1 MTPEAWGQTGD
12 KNSQCGQASAEER
25 GEGGEGPRA
34 EQQAAKKT
42 KITKGLLWQRWP
54 LLGEMPSAL
63 DRARPAHRRPAFRR
77 RTGAGEAGAAGRWVP
92 PPGTRHV
99 SANALFPCRA
109 LGLPKF
115 CLGSLLALLPN
126 AALLS
131 PARSVSQH
139 PSWCRTPGV
148 DGWTRL
154 RASPL
159 STQHLEP
166 AAAAVVDK
174 ETETHCPQGDCRLG
188 LKSVPPAG
196 WDREGFLPAAGSPLS
211 RSWHSGCLV
220 GQRTPMETTGGP
232 EEVCRGGGA
241 PRGIAWLFFT
251 R

>member
-12 KNSQCGQASAEER
+12 KDSQCGQASAEER

-34 EQQAAKKT
+34 ERQAAKKP
-42 KITKGLLWQRWP
+42 KSQRPP
-54 LLGEMPSAL
+54 LAATAAARRNAL
-63 DRARPAHRRPAFRR
+63 RA
-77 RTGAGEAGAAGRWVP
+77 GQSQAGSPEACVRAPNRGWGGGR
-92 PPGTRHV
+92 GGHV

-109 LGLPKF
+109 LGLLKF

-139 PSWCRTPGV
+139 PSWGRTPGV

-166 AAAAVVDK
+166 AAAAGVDK

-196 WDREGFLPAAGSPLS
+196 RDREGFLPAAGSPLS

-220 GQRTPMETTGGP
+220 GQRAPMETTGAP
-232 EEVCRGGGA
+232 ERVCRGWGA
-241 PRGIAWLFFT
+241 PRGVAWLCFT